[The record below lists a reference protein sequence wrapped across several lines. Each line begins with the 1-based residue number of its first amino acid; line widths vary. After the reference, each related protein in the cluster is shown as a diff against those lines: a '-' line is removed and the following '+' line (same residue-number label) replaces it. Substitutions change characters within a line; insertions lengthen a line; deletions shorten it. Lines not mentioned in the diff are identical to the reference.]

1 MFRGFCKEEYWHGWS
16 YPSLGDLPNIGMEP
30 AFPALAGGF
39 FTTESPG
46 KPWSFLKILKIE
58 LLYDPAVP
66 LWGTYPE
73 KIIIPKN

>member
-1 MFRGFCKEEYWHGWS
+1 
-16 YPSLGDLPNIGMEP
+16 MEP